1 MSPAL
6 NVRCPPFG
14 WLGPAPDPA
23 PTRRAPEGLAP
34 LDSHPRLRA
43 GRRMAVRTQNRMYPL
58 ANILFWKSDTYRG
71 KATYTNEKLVRAGY
85 FSFPAHYELVRKM
98 HSCGLNRCVPVGTH
112 GGVGGRQANYSLASY
127 PIVQHKARK
136 SILCHI
142 FPFSKIFECCSDLGF
157 SYSCFLPFKTAH
169 WNRKRSNLSHWKF
182 PFL

>member
-1 MSPAL
+1 MFCLIRNHRYNLIIAIQDPKQRWPICE
-6 NVRCPPFG
+6 NRGYQPPKLIMGQFQI
-14 WLGPAPDPA
+14 
-23 PTRRAPEGLAP
+23 GL
-34 LDSHPRLRA
+34 L
-43 GRRMAVRTQNRMYPL
+43 AVGQQPGDDVFRYKR
-58 ANILFWKSDTYRG
+58 
-71 KATYTNEKLVRAGY
+71 KACTGGY
-85 FSFPAHYELVRKM
+85 FNFPAHYELVRKM